1 VQALAQP
8 ANSQYGDQDM
18 HKALTLSTVAALLVI
33 TGSAFA
39 DDHHKNRL
47 DIPAEK
53 WLSTS
58 DVIQKLTAQ
67 GYKVTKIEADDGV
80 YEFDAIDANGVRIEG
95 HANPAT
101 GDVLTGYDD

>member
-1 VQALAQP
+1 
-8 ANSQYGDQDM
+8 M

-47 DIPAEK
+47 NIPAEK